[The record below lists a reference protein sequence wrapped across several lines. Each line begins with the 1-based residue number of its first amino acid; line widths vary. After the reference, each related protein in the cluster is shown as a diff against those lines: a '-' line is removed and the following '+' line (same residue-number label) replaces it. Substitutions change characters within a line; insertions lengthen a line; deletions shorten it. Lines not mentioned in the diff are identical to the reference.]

1 MLVFSML
8 RSFDAGDISS
18 VHDEYDIA
26 CELPEAILRV

>member
-8 RSFDAGDISS
+8 RSFAAECVSS

-26 CELPEAILRV
+26 CGSPEAILRV

>member
-8 RSFDAGDISS
+8 RSFGAGGVSS
-18 VHDEYDIA
+18 VNDDYDIA